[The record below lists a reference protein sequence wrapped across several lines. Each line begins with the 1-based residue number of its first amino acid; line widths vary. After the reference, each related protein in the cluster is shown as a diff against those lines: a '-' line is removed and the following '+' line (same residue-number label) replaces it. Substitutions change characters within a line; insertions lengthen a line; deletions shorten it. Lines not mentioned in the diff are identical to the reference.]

1 MILYKYCRPERIDVL
16 ESGVIMLTRARA
28 FNDPFELN
36 PHITS
41 ISDPIAYGKHI
52 ADRIKNFVILPLAD
66 NRESLLMWAHYAAS
80 HSGFLIGFDSTR
92 KILASSSSHRDIGP
106 VVYSHSKPTRPTF
119 GDVTNQEL
127 FYWKSSEWV
136 RPY

>member
-41 ISDPIAYGKHI
+41 ISDPIAYAKHI
-52 ADRIKNFVILPLAD
+52 ADRIKNFVILSRGQPREPLDVGALRGEPQRFS
-66 NRESLLMWAHYAAS
+66 NRLRCRPGNLGELLS
-80 HSGFLIGFDSTR
+80 PS
-92 KILASSSSHRDIGP
+92 
-106 VVYSHSKPTRPTF
+106 
-119 GDVTNQEL
+119 
-127 FYWKSSEWV
+127 
-136 RPY
+136 